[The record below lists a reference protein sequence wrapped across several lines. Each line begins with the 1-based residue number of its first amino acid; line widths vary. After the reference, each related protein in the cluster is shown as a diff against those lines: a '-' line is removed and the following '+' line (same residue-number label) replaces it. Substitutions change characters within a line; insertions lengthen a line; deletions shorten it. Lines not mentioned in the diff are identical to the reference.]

1 MLCKWRGIPYPF
13 GESCLWRPI
22 SRTQRRYARRVTHGD
37 TFRALLLNGRKR
49 AGLTQFELAIAV
61 GLRQAVSVSRYEQG
75 RGLPDPAILERLI
88 VALALDAEE
97 VWPLWGLAYAER
109 TRAALDLAGD

>member
-1 MLCKWRGIPYPF
+1 M
-13 GESCLWRPI
+13 
-22 SRTQRRYARRVTHGD
+22 THGD

-109 TRAALDLAGD
+109 TRAALDFAGD